1 MAVQGGSLTPFTIQ
15 DILTRGNDAR
25 LTRNSHQ
32 ERVKLEPP
40 VPSPPCDSTGGAAL
54 GGERRTPLIV
64 IRIDQDQGEALD
76 SGPVRGE
83 SRQPAPEVL
92 NGDRQAQHNE
102 RGRLDVKP
110 LNEES
115 REANSWENSAEKF
128 DKDSDRQAATDDE
141 EKMDKLAPS
150 DQPSKSGKKRSRAA
164 FSHAQVFELER
175 RFNHQRYLSGPERAD
190 LAAALKLTETQ
201 VKIWFQNRR
210 YKTKKRQMAAELV
223 VNSAPTAARKVAV
236 RVLVRDNQRQYSP
249 DELGNPHLLSLY
261 QAYQYYPYMYC
272 LPAWP
277 PNVIPLC
284 GGTH

>member
-1 MAVQGGSLTPFTIQ
+1 MAVQGGALTPFTIH
-15 DILTRGNDAR
+15 DILTRGSEAR
-25 LTRNSHQ
+25 LARSSLQ
-32 ERVKLEPP
+32 ERVKVEPRGLNQ
-40 VPSPPCDSTGGAAL
+40 DR
-54 GGERRTPLIV
+54 EKRTPLIV
-64 IRIDQDQGEALD
+64 IRLDQKQGD
-76 SGPVRGE
+76 SLTGDSMGRE
-83 SRQPAPEVL
+83 SPQPPPHAL
-92 NGDRQAQHNE
+92 NGEEQPGE
-102 RGRLDVKP
+102 KGSGRLCVESF
-110 LNEES
+110 NEES
-115 REANSWENSAEKF
+115 NEGSNWENNAEKF
-128 DKDSDRQAATDDE
+128 DKDPERQTATDDE
-141 EKMDKLAPS
+141 EKPERLLPTDPAGKP
-150 DQPSKSGKKRSRAA
+150 GKKRSRAA

-223 VNSAPTAARKVAV
+223 VNSAPAAAKKVAV
-236 RVLVRDNQRQYSP
+236 RVLVRDDQRQYSP

-277 PNVIPLC
+277 PPVIPLC

>member
-15 DILTRGNDAR
+15 DILTRGNDTR
-25 LTRNSHQ
+25 LGRNQHQ
-32 ERVKLEPP
+32 ERVKVEPR
-40 VPSPPCDSTGGAAL
+40 SLNSHREQDR
-54 GGERRTPLIV
+54 EKRTPLIV
-64 IRIDQDQGEALD
+64 IRVDQKQGDAVTG
-76 SGPVRGE
+76 GPGE
-83 SRQPAPEVL
+83 SENQQPRADAL
-92 NGDRQAQHNE
+92 NGEEQPRE
-102 RGRLDVKP
+102 KGSGRLFVETF
-110 LNEES
+110 NEES
-115 REANSWENSAEKF
+115 NEGNNWENNSEKC
-128 DKDSDRQAATDDE
+128 DKDPDRQTATDEDE
-141 EKMDKLAPS
+141 KSERLLPS
-150 DQPSKSGKKRSRAA
+150 DQPGKSGKKRSRAA

-223 VNSAPTAARKVAV
+223 VNSVPAAAKKVAV
-236 RVLVRDNQRQYSP
+236 RVLVRDDQRQYSP

-277 PNVIPLC
+277 PSIIPLC

>member
-15 DILTRGNDAR
+15 DILTRGSESR
-25 LTRNSHQ
+25 LNRNSHQ
-32 ERVKLEPP
+32 E
-40 VPSPPCDSTGGAAL
+40 PSEL
-54 GGERRTPLIV
+54 VNGER
-64 IRIDQDQGEALD
+64 EA
-76 SGPVRGE
+76 E
-83 SRQPAPEVL
+83 T
-92 NGDRQAQHNE
+92 NE
-102 RGRLDVKP
+102 RGRLDVET

-115 REANSWENSAEKF
+115 GEGSGWENSAEKS
-128 DKDSDRQAATDDE
+128 DKDSDRQAVTDDD
-141 EKMDKLAPS
+141 EKTDKLAAS

-210 YKTKKRQMAAELV
+210 YKTKKRQMAADLV
-223 VNSAPTAARKVAV
+223 VSSTPTAAKKVAV

>member
-15 DILTRGNDAR
+15 DILTRGSEAR
-25 LTRNSHQ
+25 LSRNSHQ
-32 ERVKLEPP
+32 E
-40 VPSPPCDSTGGAAL
+40 PSEL
-54 GGERRTPLIV
+54 VNGER
-64 IRIDQDQGEALD
+64 EA
-76 SGPVRGE
+76 E
-83 SRQPAPEVL
+83 T
-92 NGDRQAQHNE
+92 NE
-102 RGRLDVKP
+102 RGRLDVET

-115 REANSWENSAEKF
+115 GEGSGWENSVEKS
-128 DKDSDRQAATDDE
+128 DKDSDRQAVTDDD
-141 EKMDKLAPS
+141 EKTDKLAAS
-150 DQPSKSGKKRSRAA
+150 DQPGKSGKKRSRAA

-210 YKTKKRQMAAELV
+210 YKTKKRQMAADLV
-223 VNSAPTAARKVAV
+223 VSSAPAAAKKVAV